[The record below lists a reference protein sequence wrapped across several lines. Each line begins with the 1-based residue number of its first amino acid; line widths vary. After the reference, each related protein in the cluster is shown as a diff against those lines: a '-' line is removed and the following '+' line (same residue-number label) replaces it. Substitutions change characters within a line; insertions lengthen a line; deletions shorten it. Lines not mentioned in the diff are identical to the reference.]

1 MRRVI
6 AYSIVRQPRNAEAI
20 IVRSRSFSFPFFFFF
35 FFAVR
40 ESGITTNKEPRRKK
54 MFMGVFSG
62 TMGRCDF
69 LNDMEL
75 G

>member
-1 MRRVI
+1 MHRVI
-6 AYSIVRQPRNAEAI
+6 ADSIVRQPRNAEAI

-35 FFAVR
+35 AAR

-69 LNDMEL
+69 LNDMKL

>member
-20 IVRSRSFSFPFFFFF
+20 IVRSRSFSPFFFFF
-35 FFAVR
+35 AAH

-62 TMGRCDF
+62 TMGQCDF
-69 LNDMEL
+69 LNDMKL